1 MTGQQLAKFKL
12 PDVPGVYFFKK
23 GSEIL
28 YIGKATSLRD
38 RTKSYFAKDLIE
50 TRGPMIVDMVFKA
63 NRVDWQQTETV
74 LEALI
79 LEAALIKRHLPYYN
93 VKEKDD
99 KSWNYV
105 VITKEEMPR
114 VLTVRGRDLEKYE
127 EGIVPESLEHVD
139 IDTVYGPFTS
149 GGQFKE
155 AIKIIRRIFPFMD
168 GQSSRRDNYE
178 FYRQVGLNPDLS
190 NEEAIEA
197 YRKNIRNLKLFF
209 SGKKGSILKA
219 LERDMHILSKE
230 HRFEEAARTRDQIFA
245 LKHINDTA
253 LIKNENFRDPRK
265 AHTRIEAYDIAHMS
279 GKNMVGVM
287 TVVTDNE
294 IDKAEY
300 RKFIIRTQEH
310 SNDIGALEEVLSR
323 RFRHSEWGIP
333 DLVVMDGG
341 VAQKRVGEQVLK
353 RYQLSIPVV
362 SVVKDERHKP
372 REILGITEF
381 TAKHEKAIIL
391 ANAEAHRF
399 AITFHKKK
407 RGQSFLPKS

>member
-1 MTGQQLAKFKL
+1 MTIEQLAKCKL
-12 PDVPGVYFFKK
+12 PNVPGVYFFKK
-23 GSEIL
+23 GKEIL
-28 YIGKATSLRD
+28 YIGKATSLRE
-38 RTKSYFAKDLIE
+38 RTRSYFASDLIN

-63 NRVDWQQTETV
+63 TKIEWQETETV

-99 KSWNYV
+99 KSWNYI
-105 VITKEEMPR
+105 VITKEELPR

-127 EGIVPESLEHVD
+127 EGIVPESLEHVE

-168 GQSSRRDNYE
+168 GQSARQDNYE
-178 FYRQVGLNPDLS
+178 FYRQVGLNPDIS
-190 NEEAIEA
+190 NEEAVKA

-209 SGKKGSILKA
+209 SGKKGNIVRT
-219 LERDMHILSKE
+219 LERDMKSFSKE
-230 HRFEEAARTRDQIFA
+230 HRFEEAARVRDQIFA

-253 LIKNENFRDPRK
+253 LIKNENFRDPRT
-265 AHTRIEAYDIAHMS
+265 AHIRIEAYDIAHMS

-287 TVVTDNE
+287 TVITDGE

-300 RKFIIRTQEH
+300 RKFIIQSQEK
-310 SNDIGALEEVLSR
+310 SNDVGALEEVLSR
-323 RFRHSEWGIP
+323 RFRHSEWGMP
-333 DLVVMDGG
+333 DIVVMDGG

-353 RYQLSIPVV
+353 RFQLTIPVV
-362 SVVKDERHKP
+362 SVVKDEHHKP
-372 REILGITEF
+372 REILGLTEF
-381 TAKHEKAIIL
+381 STKQQKAIIL

-407 RGQSFLPKS
+407 RGQAFLK